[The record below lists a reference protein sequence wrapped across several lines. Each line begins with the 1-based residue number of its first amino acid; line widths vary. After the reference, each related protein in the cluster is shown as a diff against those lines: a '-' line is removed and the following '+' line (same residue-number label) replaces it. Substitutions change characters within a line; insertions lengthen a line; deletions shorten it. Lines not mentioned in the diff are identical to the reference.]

1 METIYRCKRCTEVMF
16 EGAVRGMMDIKCPV
30 CKAPQTVGI
39 LEASSDFDVVAG
51 IKNNM
56 IES

>member
-1 METIYRCKRCTEVMF
+1 MF
-16 EGAVRGMMDIKCPV
+16 EGAVRGTMDVKCPV